1 MPDKKK
7 IFQRGKGWVKLTVNM
22 AVYPLST
29 VYSAGYAFLD
39 KAYIYIDKTSSNKL
53 AVWVFPKYKKA
64 DLNNL
69 GMDFYNEL
77 LNYAHYFTSLKANAD
92 TLKILMQKALFSAAP
107 SLLTEAAGKG
117 IDELIC
123 SLSNTDINSNSSKKH
138 VPLFAKTR
146 K

>member
-1 MPDKKK
+1 MLGRKQILIK
-7 IFQRGKGWVKLTVNM
+7 GKGWVKLTLNPGI
-22 AVYPLST
+22 YPLST
-29 VYSAGYAFLD
+29 IYSAGYTFLD
-39 KAYIYIDKTSSNKL
+39 KAYIYIDKESSGKL
-53 AVWVFPKYKKA
+53 VIWIFPKDKKA
-64 DLNNL
+64 KLNSL

-107 SLLTEAAGKG
+107 SLVTEAATKE

-123 SLSNTDINSNSSKKH
+123 SLSNSDKNSNVSKKH
-138 VPLFAKTR
+138 APLFAKTR